1 MTDLDEI
8 RERAALMV
16 EHLPND
22 EAQKEYLR
30 ILNEL
35 LKAERSKNEINN
47 NRK

>member
-16 EHLPND
+16 EHLPDD

-35 LKAERSKNEINN
+35 LKAERSKNNAKRN
-47 NRK
+47 